1 MKLNGTR
8 RLLGAISLTSF
19 ELVYERIFF
28 HSIVET
34 SDAPLNVITIFVVS
48 CRTITVIIFYFFLRL
63 IILSANSNIFSFI
76 FMLISK
82 HIFQFI
88 LTPQVRLVVVLFF
101 ELKMWRAFRFFK
113 NVNAAFSR
121 MKLNETRRL
130 LGAILLTSFELVY
143 ERNFFH
149 SIVKTSDAP
158 LNVITIFVVSCRR

>member
-1 MKLNGTR
+1 MRRVFSRKRLNETQ
-8 RLLGAISLTSF
+8 RLLGAILLTSF
-19 ELVYERIFF
+19 ELVCERNFF

-130 LGAILLTSFELVY
+130 LGAISVFRISL
-143 ERNFFH
+143 
-149 SIVKTSDAP
+149 
-158 LNVITIFVVSCRR
+158 